1 MMGPQLEPAVDNF
14 DDVQMN
20 QVSVPTMAYVAAL
33 EKRISVIKTQ
43 MRISNQNL
51 QGRIKN
57 LEHMVLDLTKTSVS
71 SLQTLSV
78 DQPSQIDPLIG
89 FSTWSV
95 STGWGQAR
103 NRTSRTHE
111 DMLTRCESNQSN
123 GMPNAGLLNCGK
135 ICYSN
140 AIFQALASCNHHTTL
155 FNDPPQQNH
164 ERFALYY
171 AFSELLHSMAM
182 HQRSQQDV
190 VDPSNL
196 IKLFLECH
204 SDFVDVESEYC

>member
-1 MMGPQLEPAVDNF
+1 
-14 DDVQMN
+14 
-20 QVSVPTMAYVAAL
+20 
-33 EKRISVIKTQ
+33 
-43 MRISNQNL
+43 
-51 QGRIKN
+51 
-57 LEHMVLDLTKTSVS
+57 VS

-78 DQPSQIDPLIG
+78 DQPSQNDPLIG

-103 NRTSRTHE
+103 NRTLRTHE
-111 DMLTRCESNQSN
+111 DILTRYESNQST

-140 AIFQALASCNHHTTL
+140 AIFWALASCTHRTTL

-171 AFSELLHSMAM
+171 AFSELLHLMAM
-182 HQRSQQDV
+182 RQHSQQDV

-196 IKLFLECH
+196 IKLFLEHH

>member
-1 MMGPQLEPAVDNF
+1 
-14 DDVQMN
+14 
-20 QVSVPTMAYVAAL
+20 
-33 EKRISVIKTQ
+33 
-43 MRISNQNL
+43 
-51 QGRIKN
+51 
-57 LEHMVLDLTKTSVS
+57 MVLDLTKSLVS

-78 DQPSQIDPLIG
+78 DQPSQIDLLIG

-103 NRTSRTHE
+103 NRTLRTHE
-111 DMLTRCESNQSN
+111 DMLTQCESNQSN

-135 ICYSN
+135 ICHSN
-140 AIFQALASCNHHTTL
+140 AIFQALASCNHRTTL

-164 ERFALYY
+164 EHFALYY

-182 HQRSQQDV
+182 HQCSQQDV

-196 IKLFLECH
+196 VKLFLECH
-204 SDFVDVESEYC
+204 SDFVDVESEYCQYIFVIQISPMCHSFTNAIPLICISCKPIRHFTNFPFF